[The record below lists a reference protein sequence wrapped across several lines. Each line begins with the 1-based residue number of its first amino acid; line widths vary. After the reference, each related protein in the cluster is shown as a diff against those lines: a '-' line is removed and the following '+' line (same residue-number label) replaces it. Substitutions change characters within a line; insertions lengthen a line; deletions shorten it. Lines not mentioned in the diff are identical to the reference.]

1 MQQEGTA
8 LRQEGTTLR
17 ITKNKAIRAVMIIA
31 VIIIFVT
38 GGLLFSE
45 ASSEPNAHITP
56 DYAAINIVPILSKT
70 QLTDTDYNTLFLQ
83 TGLGKPAIDD
93 LRSDSIDPVNEVL
106 DFQRDFFR
114 EIDFECEKNSLI
126 SKEESIVDENGG
138 YMNGTELAPLHNGYI
153 LITKSSHVSGW
164 RNGHAAI
171 IVDAEEGYALESAVL
186 GTNSVVQ
193 QTQRW
198 QNYPNFM
205 IFRIKDTSEE
215 VMDEIAQAALE
226 NLNNVPYDLTVGIL
240 SPKFEA
246 AGEITGTHCSHL
258 VWEAFMMFGFDLDSD
273 SGTIVTPKDIANSPL
288 LEVVQVYGVNPAEVW
303 P

>member
-1 MQQEGTA
+1 
-8 LRQEGTTLR
+8 LR
-17 ITKNKAIRAVMIIA
+17 ITKNKITRFGMIIA
-31 VIIIFVT
+31 VTIIFVT

-45 ASSEPNAHITP
+45 AVSEPNAHITP
-56 DYAAINIVPILSKT
+56 GYAAINIEPILFQS
-70 QLTDTDYNTLFLQ
+70 QLTEEDYNTLFLQ

-93 LRSDSIDPVNEVL
+93 LRAESIDPITEILN
-106 DFQRDFFR
+106 FQNNFFR
-114 EIDFECEKNSLI
+114 EIDFVCEKNSPI
-126 SKEESIVDENGG
+126 SKEESIVDENGS
-138 YMNGTELAPLHNGYI
+138 YVNGTELAPLHNGYI

-171 IVDAEEGYALESAVL
+171 IVDAEEGLALESVVL
-186 GTNSVVQ
+186 GTNSIVQ
-193 QTQRW
+193 ETERW
-198 QNYPNFM
+198 RNYPNFM
-205 IFRIKDTSEE
+205 IFRIKGASEE
-215 VMDEIAQAALE
+215 VMDVISQAALE

-240 SPKFEA
+240 SPKFEK
-246 AGEITGTHCSHL
+246 AGEITGTNCSHL